1 MADSWLAQANDV
13 LVITVDTFGRTVT
26 YAPLVGAPF
35 SVVGVFDAE
44 GSRFNADGMQLEIAS
59 PQLGVRLADFA
70 LAPAQGD
77 SWEIDGV
84 RYRVTDQLPDGQG
97 GSMLFGEIPA

>member
-1 MADSWLAQANDV
+1 
-13 LVITVDTFGRTVT
+13 
-26 YAPLVGAPF
+26 
-35 SVVGVFDAE
+35 
-44 GSRFNADGMQLEIAS
+44 MQLEIAS

-77 SWEIDGV
+77 SWEIDGM